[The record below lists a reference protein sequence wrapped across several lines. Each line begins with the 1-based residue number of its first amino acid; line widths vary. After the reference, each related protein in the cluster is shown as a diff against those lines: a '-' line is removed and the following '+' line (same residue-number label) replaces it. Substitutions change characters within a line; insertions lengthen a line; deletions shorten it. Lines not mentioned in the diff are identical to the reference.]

1 MVDYEFNGRSGTT
14 EVARAA
20 LELKNKYDEQYD
32 KNYTIISIGTS
43 PAAISEV
50 MSALGCNVVFLPAS
64 GLNKIPSLRRDNPEK
79 FIIQTNLKYMIEY
92 VKSKINNNSGTIIL
106 LDYCNTGG
114 GSNSIYEVFKESEIC
129 QTGRIQKHSIAED
142 LGLLDFDALGEKAKR
157 KITNVKFDLDHVS
170 FEIVS
175 NTPHFH
181 VNDNSNNAIGC
192 ITSKN
197 KKQQEIFDEFESY
210 SQPFARAFVLCS
222 INEAMKFTE
231 KKIV

>member
-1 MVDYEFNGRSGTT
+1 MVDNEFNGRSGTT

-64 GLNKIPSLRRDNPEK
+64 GLNKIPSLRQNDPEN

-106 LDYCNTGG
+106 LDYYDTGG
-114 GSNSIYEVFKESEIC
+114 GLNSIYEVFKESEIC
-129 QTGRIQKHSIAED
+129 QTDRIQKHSIAKD
-142 LGLLDFDALGEKAKR
+142 LGLLDFDALGEKQK
-157 KITNVKFDLDHVS
+157 
-170 FEIVS
+170 
-175 NTPHFH
+175 
-181 VNDNSNNAIGC
+181 
-192 ITSKN
+192 
-197 KKQQEIFDEFESY
+197 
-210 SQPFARAFVLCS
+210 
-222 INEAMKFTE
+222 E
-231 KKIV
+231 KLQT